1 MDDQQL
7 ISAIQRRDQA
17 AMLQLYQR
25 YADYVYSIAYRV
37 LDDPASAEE
46 CLQDVF
52 WRVWQRIDQYE
63 AERGA
68 FATWLGSIARNMA
81 IDQLR
86 QTTRHLRVSQTL
98 LSDES
103 QPSLT
108 FLDDWADRERAEN
121 LRAIIE
127 RLPAEQVQVIALSYY
142 GGMTQAEIAEH
153 LNLPLGTVKTWMR
166 AALKRL
172 REAWEASE

>member
-7 ISAIQRRDQA
+7 ISAIQRRDQT

-25 YADYVYSIAYRV
+25 YANYVYSIAYHV
-37 LDDPASAEE
+37 LDDPDSAEE

-63 AERGA
+63 AERGTFVA
-68 FATWLGSIARNMA
+68 WLGSVARNMA
-81 IDQLR
+81 IDRLR
-86 QTTRHLRVSQTL
+86 QTARRLQANQTL
-98 LSDES
+98 LSDEH

-121 LRAIIE
+121 LRAIVE
-127 RLPAEQVQVIALSYY
+127 RLPAEQAQLIALSYY